1 MTRILGIASIWIAL
15 AMCVYG
21 IVCAVVGL
29 TRKRPAFVI
38 GGMQAVYVNF
48 VLLTLSTVAMVFALV
63 THDFSVGY
71 VAQVGSRS
79 TPVFYTVI
87 SLWGALEGSILFWG
101 WVLAMYSA
109 VVVFTNRKREG
120 DLVPWAAV
128 ALMTVCLF
136 FCILLVGPANPWG
149 LVSPTPADG
158 PGPNPLLQNHILM
171 AVHPPLLYLG
181 YVGMTVPFA
190 FAVGALLSGEIHTD
204 DWIRLTR
211 RWTLSAWAF
220 LSLAIIAGMWW
231 SYEVLG
237 WGGYWAWDPVEN
249 ASFMPWLTA
258 TAYLH
263 SVMVQERRGMLKLWN
278 VNLIVTTFLLTILG
292 TFLTRSGIISSVHAF
307 TTGTIGYYFL
317 GFITLCIV
325 VSLVLVAG
333 NSEKLRSDGQLDS
346 AASRETVFLF
356 NNLFLTG
363 FTFVVVL
370 GTLFPLVAEAFKGV
384 KVTVGAPFFNKMT
397 IPICVALL
405 FLMGVGP
412 ALPWKAASREQLR
425 SAFIL
430 PSGVALFI
438 VVLAL
443 VLGMRDG
450 YGIAAF
456 AFAGFALVCNLREY
470 AIGTRA
476 RMRAHGEAMPVALVR
491 LIGGNRRRYGG
502 FLAHIGIITIAAGV
516 TASSSFRFEREAT
529 LKPGQTMAVKGDLSV
544 RLKTLWGKDEPQRQ
558 VVGADVEILRGG
570 TVVGTLDPR
579 MNFYRSQDQPV
590 PTPAVRSRPS
600 GDVYINLM
608 AFTPDG
614 QSATLR
620 VILEPFVP
628 WIWFGGLVVAMGA
641 VLSAWPTARRA
652 TSQVAYAAAP
662 RTAASVPSTGF
673 PGGAMSMTQ
682 ATSLPPSAPSNS
694 A

>member
-1 MTRILGIASIWIAL
+1 MIRILGLAAVWVALGMSVAGIFAAIW
-15 AMCVYG
+15 
-21 IVCAVVGL
+21 GL
-29 TRKRPAFVI
+29 TRQRAELVTSAF
-38 GGMQAVYVNF
+38 QTVYVNF
-48 VLLTLSTVAMVFALV
+48 ALLTVAVAAMIYALV
-63 THDFSVGY
+63 THDFSIGY
-71 VAQVGSRS
+71 VAQVGSRN

-109 VVVFTNRKREG
+109 VVVWSNRQREG
-120 DLVPWAAV
+120 GLVPWAAV
-128 ALMTVCLF
+128 ALLTICLF
-136 FCILLVGPANPWG
+136 FYILLVGPANPWH

-181 YVGMTVPFA
+181 YVGMAVPFA
-190 FAVGALLSGEIHTD
+190 FAIGALLAGEIHSA
-204 DWIRLTR
+204 DWIKLTR

-258 TAYLH
+258 TAFLH

-317 GFITLCIV
+317 AFIAFALI

-333 NSEKLRSDGQLDS
+333 NSEGLRSEGHLDA

-412 ALPWKAASREQLR
+412 SLPWKATSREHLR
-425 SAFIL
+425 KMFIL
-430 PSGVALFI
+430 PAGVALGI

-443 VLGMRDG
+443 ALGMRDV
-450 YGIAAF
+450 YGMLAF
-456 AFAGFALVCNLREY
+456 AFAGFAIVCNVREY
-470 AIGTRA
+470 AIGVQA
-476 RMRAHGEAMPVALVR
+476 RRRAHGEAVPVAFVR
-491 LIGGNRRRYGG
+491 LVAANRRRYGG
-502 FLAHIGIITIAAGV
+502 YVAHMGIITVAAAI

-529 LKPGQTMAVKGDLSV
+529 LKPGQVMPVKGDLSV
-544 RLKTLWGKDEPQRQ
+544 RLKSMWGKDEPQRE
-558 VVGADVEILRGG
+558 VVGADVEILRNGK
-570 TVVGTLDPR
+570 VVGMLDPR

-590 PTPAVRSRPS
+590 PTPAVRSRPA

-608 AFTPDG
+608 AYTPDG

-620 VILEPFVP
+620 VIVEPFVP
-628 WIWFGGLVVAMGA
+628 WIWFGGLVVALGA
-641 VLSAWPTARRA
+641 VVSAWPARRRA
-652 TSQVAYAAAP
+652 V
-662 RTAASVPSTGF
+662 
-673 PGGAMSMTQ
+673 
-682 ATSLPPSAPSNS
+682 
-694 A
+694 

>member
-1 MTRILGIASIWIAL
+1 M
-15 AMCVYG
+15 
-21 IVCAVVGL
+21 
-29 TRKRPAFVI
+29 
-38 GGMQAVYVNF
+38 
-48 VLLTLSTVAMVFALV
+48 
-63 THDFSVGY
+63 
-71 VAQVGSRS
+71 
-79 TPVFYTVI
+79 YT
-87 SLWGALEGSILFWG
+87 
-101 WVLAMYSA
+101 A
-109 VVVFTNRKREG
+109 VVVWLNRSRPG
-120 DLVPWAAV
+120 GLVPWSAV
-128 ALMTVCLF
+128 ALLIICLF
-136 FCILLVGPANPWG
+136 FFILLVGPANPWH
-149 LVSPTPADG
+149 LVSPVPPDG

-181 YVGMTVPFA
+181 YVGMAVPFA
-190 FAVGALLSGEIHTD
+190 FAVGALLAGEIHSH
-204 DWIRLTR
+204 DWIKLTR

-258 TAYLH
+258 TAFLH

-278 VNLIVTTFLLTILG
+278 VNLIVSTFLLTILG

-317 GFITLCIV
+317 AFIAICLV
-325 VSLVLVAG
+325 ASLVLVAG
-333 NSEKLRSDGQLDS
+333 NSEALRSEGRLDS

-412 ALPWKAASREQLR
+412 SLPWKSATREQLR
-425 SAFIL
+425 RAFIA
-430 PSGVALFI
+430 PGVVTLTI
-438 VVLAL
+438 LAL
-443 VLGMRDG
+443 CIGFGMRDVYAMG
-450 YGIAAF
+450 AF
-456 AFAGFALVCNLREY
+456 AFAGFALTCNVREY
-470 AIGTRA
+470 LVGAQA
-476 RMRAHGEAMPVALVR
+476 RGRAHGEALPVALVR
-491 LIGGNRRRYGG
+491 LVGANRRRYGG
-502 FLAHIGIITIAAGV
+502 YLAHLGIITVAAAI

-529 LKPGQTMAVKGDLSV
+529 LAPGQTMPVKGDLSV
-544 RLKTLWGKDEPQRQ
+544 RLKSLWGKDEPQRE
-558 VVGADVEILRGG
+558 VVGADVEILKGT
-570 TVVGTLDPR
+570 TVVGMLDPR

-590 PTPAVRSRPS
+590 PTPAVRSRPT

-614 QSATLR
+614 KSATLR
-620 VILEPFVP
+620 VIVEPFVP
-628 WIWFGGLVVAMGA
+628 WIWIGGLIVALGA
-641 VLSAWPTARRA
+641 VVSAWPTSRRA
-652 TSQVAYAAAP
+652 ARVVDPVMASSFGASEGALAGAALTTS
-662 RTAASVPSTGF
+662 
-673 PGGAMSMTQ
+673 MSMSSPP
-682 ATSLPPSAPSNS
+682 SLPPHMS
-694 A
+694 

>member
-1 MTRILGIASIWIAL
+1 MIRILGLAAVWVAL
-15 AMCVYG
+15 GMSVVG
-21 IVCAVVGL
+21 IVAAIWGL
-29 TRKRPAFVI
+29 TRQRAELVTSAF
-38 GGMQAVYVNF
+38 QTVYVNF
-48 VLLTLSTVAMVFALV
+48 ALLTVAVAAMIYALV
-63 THDFSVGY
+63 THDFSIGY
-71 VAQVGSRS
+71 VAQVGSRN

-109 VVVFTNRKREG
+109 VVVWSNRQREG
-120 DLVPWAAV
+120 GLVPWAAV
-128 ALMTVCLF
+128 ALLTICLF
-136 FCILLVGPANPWG
+136 FYILLVGPANPWH

-181 YVGMTVPFA
+181 YVGMAVPFA
-190 FAVGALLSGEIHTD
+190 FAIGALLAGEIHSA
-204 DWIRLTR
+204 DWIKLTR

-258 TAYLH
+258 TAFLH

-317 GFITLCIV
+317 AFIAFALI

-333 NSEKLRSDGQLDS
+333 NSEGLRSEGHLDA

-412 ALPWKAASREQLR
+412 SLPWKATSREHLR
-425 SAFIL
+425 KMFIL
-430 PSGVALFI
+430 PAGVALGI
-438 VVLAL
+438 VVLAIA
-443 VLGMRDG
+443 LGMRDV
-450 YGIAAF
+450 YGMLAF
-456 AFAGFALVCNLREY
+456 AFAGFAIVCNTREY
-470 AIGTRA
+470 VIGVQVR
-476 RMRAHGEAMPVALVR
+476 RRAHGEAVPVAFVR
-491 LIGGNRRRYGG
+491 LVAANRRRYGG
-502 FLAHIGIITIAAGV
+502 YVAHMGIITVAAAI

-529 LKPGQTMAVKGDLSV
+529 LKPGQVMPVKGDLSV
-544 RLKTLWGKDEPQRQ
+544 RLKSMWGKDEPQRE
-558 VVGADVEILRGG
+558 VVGADVEILRNGK
-570 TVVGTLDPR
+570 VVGMLDPR

-590 PTPAVRSRPS
+590 PTPAVRSRPA

-608 AFTPDG
+608 AYTPDG

-620 VILEPFVP
+620 VIVEPFVP
-628 WIWFGGLVVAMGA
+628 WIWFGGLVVALGA
-641 VLSAWPTARRA
+641 VVSAWPARRRA
-652 TSQVAYAAAP
+652 V
-662 RTAASVPSTGF
+662 
-673 PGGAMSMTQ
+673 
-682 ATSLPPSAPSNS
+682 
-694 A
+694 